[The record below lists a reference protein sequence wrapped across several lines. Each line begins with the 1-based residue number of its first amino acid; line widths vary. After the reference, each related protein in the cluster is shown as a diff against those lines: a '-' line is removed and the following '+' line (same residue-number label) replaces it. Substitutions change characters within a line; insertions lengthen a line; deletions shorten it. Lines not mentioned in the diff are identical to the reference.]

1 MMCIT
6 GLRVCLECLEN
17 TSTSTEIKLKGGRT
31 QRNATQTSDYLPP
44 QEAIYILKQT
54 DQMGCQF
61 GVKKKPLLPTRSSL
75 LMDANLA

>member
-17 TSTSTEIKLKGGRT
+17 TSTSTKIKLKGGRT

-44 QEAIYILKQT
+44 QEAIYTYIEANRSAMKPIYQI
-54 DQMGCQF
+54 
-61 GVKKKPLLPTRSSL
+61 KK
-75 LMDANLA
+75 

>member
-17 TSTSTEIKLKGGRT
+17 TSTSTKIKLKGGRT

-54 DQMGCQF
+54 DQQ
-61 GVKKKPLLPTRSSL
+61 
-75 LMDANLA
+75 